1 MCDKIARII
10 PVRQIN
16 GLPTVPVSSDP
27 RNGDWIETDIFIGE
41 FAMDVNT
48 GVLYTRSS
56 TGIVETSRGSS
67 VKRYKALLSQEAG
80 DNPTSS
86 ILENS
91 LGRISWTRVSAGVYR
106 GTLSSS
112 FVDEKTFLQI
122 TISSKDGICF
132 IERISSSVVEIK
144 TALTDM
150 KLDDDILNQTSV
162 LIEVHQ

>member
-10 PVRQIN
+10 PIRQIN

-41 FAMDVNT
+41 FAMDTNT
-48 GVLYTRSS
+48 GILYTRSS
-56 TGIVETSRGSS
+56 SGIVEASKGSS
-67 VKRYKALLSQEAG
+67 VKRYKALLSQQLNS
-80 DNPTSS
+80 DPTS
-86 ILENS
+86 IVLENS
-91 LGRISWTRVSAGVYR
+91 IGAIVWTRVGAGVYR

-122 TISSKDGICF
+122 TSSSKDGICF

-144 TALTDM
+144 TAIADL

-162 LIEVHQ
+162 LIEVYQ